1 MGRESERGGQKMN
14 LRKEDEENRT
24 ITGLSYK
31 S

>member
-1 MGRESERGGQKMN
+1 MGRESEREGQKMN
-14 LRKEDEENRT
+14 LRKEDEENIT